1 MFGRFRV
8 KPFNDDQSI
17 NKFCA
22 SFTRLCR
29 SRLKYTLLLAG
40 HFLKSS
46 IGWWG
51 FGWLNFSN
59 SWKKNSF
66 YETIKKYL
74 AVTTSLPYQM
84 LLKFVRNKVTS
95 ISLQSSQEEISLQSS
110 QEERKSLKIKN
121 NIDKVLFLITKPSTH
136 KRILEQHF

>member
-1 MFGRFRV
+1 MCFIYAAVPKQV
-8 KPFNDDQSI
+8 KI
-17 NKFCA
+17 
-22 SFTRLCR
+22 
-29 SRLKYTLLLAG
+29 YILLLAG
-40 HFLKSS
+40 HFLKTS
-46 IGWWG
+46 IGNQRLMRVRLTK
-51 FGWLNFSN
+51 FLKFLV
-59 SWKKNSF
+59 KKHSF

-74 AVTTSLPYQM
+74 AFITSFPSQM
-84 LLKFVRNKVTS
+84 ILKFVRNKVTS